1 MVYNYLMSWIF
12 LDESGQ
18 FTKNGKQSYF
28 VVGSFTTGDPNRTKK
43 GFRAWQSHKFPKKQ
57 KGQSEI
63 KFSDIKIDDRLRI
76 KTLNHISRLDIR
88 IMYVF
93 LKRDNIPGEYRK
105 RNKVTDTGLLYVN
118 IIGELLEMYLPCTDK
133 EFRIFCDKRHL
144 KGISTSEFKKLL
156 VSRLAPQLPSSAIVQ
171 IEMIDSTTNANIQIA
186 DWISG
191 ALGRFY
197 NNGEIGEQGKL
208 CLKNNIVAEKELF
221 KDYWINKQKTRH

>member
-1 MVYNYLMSWIF
+1 MSWIF

-43 GFRAWQSHKFPKKQ
+43 GFRAWQSQKFPKKQ

-93 LKRDNIPGEYRK
+93 LKRDNVPGEYRK

-156 VSRLAPQLPSSAIVQ
+156 VSRLAPQLPSSTIVQ

-197 NNGEIGEQGKL
+197 NNGEIGEQSKL

>member
-1 MVYNYLMSWIF
+1 MSWIF

-18 FTKNGKQSYF
+18 FSKNGNQSFF

-43 GFRAWQSHKFPKKQ
+43 GFKSWQVKKFPKKQ

-63 KFSDIKIDDRLRI
+63 KFSDIKIDDSLRLN
-76 KTLNHISRLDIR
+76 TLKNISNLDIR

-93 LKRDNIPGEYRK
+93 LHRDNIPSKYRK
-105 RNKVTDTGLLYVN
+105 KNKVTESGLLYVN
-118 IIGELLEMYLPCTDK
+118 VIGELLEMYLPCTDK

-144 KGISTSEFKKLL
+144 KGISTTDFKKILTNRL
-156 VSRLAPQLPSSAIVQ
+156 VPQLPPSTNIQ
-171 IEMIDSTTNANIQIA
+171 IEMIDSTTNSNIQIA

-197 NNGEIGEQGKL
+197 NNGEIGEQCKATL
-208 CLKNNIVAEKELF
+208 ESKIVAEKELF
-221 KDYWINKQKTRH
+221 KDYWSKKQKTRT

>member
-1 MVYNYLMSWIF
+1 LVYTYFMSWIF

-18 FTKNGKQSYF
+18 FTKNGKQSFF
-28 VVGSFTTGDPNRTKK
+28 VVGSFTTGDPSRTKK
-43 GFRAWQSHKFPKKQ
+43 GFKSWQKQKFPKKQ

-63 KFSDIKIDDRLRI
+63 KFSDIKIDDTLKI
-76 KTLNHISRLDIR
+76 KTLKHLSGLDIR

-93 LKRDNIPGEYRK
+93 LQRQNIPSEYRK
-105 RNKVTDTGLLYVN
+105 KNRVVDTGLLYVN

-144 KGISTSEFKKLL
+144 KGISISEFKRLL
-156 VSRLAPQLPSSAIVQ
+156 INRLAPQLPSSTIIQ
-171 IEMIDSTTNANIQIA
+171 IEMIDSTTNPNIQIA

-197 NNGEIGEQGKL
+197 NDGEIGEQCKL
-208 CLKNNIVAEKELF
+208 SLKNNIVAEKELF
-221 KDYWINKQKTRH
+221 KDYWINKQKTRP

>member
-1 MVYNYLMSWIF
+1 LVYTYFMSWIF

-18 FTKNGKQSYF
+18 FAKNGKQSFF
-28 VVGSFTTGDPNRTKK
+28 VVGSFTTGDPSRTKK
-43 GFRAWQSHKFPKKQ
+43 GFKSWQKQKFPKKQ

-63 KFSDIKIDDRLRI
+63 KFSDIKIDDALRI
-76 KTLNHISRLDIR
+76 KTLKHLSGLDIR

-93 LKRDNIPGEYRK
+93 LQTQNIPSEYRK
-105 RNKVTDTGLLYVN
+105 KNRVVDTGLLYVN

-144 KGISTSEFKKLL
+144 KGISMSEFKRLL
-156 VSRLAPQLPSSAIVQ
+156 TNRLAPQLPSSTIIQ
-171 IEMIDSTTNANIQIA
+171 IEMIDSTTNPNIQIA

-197 NNGEIGEQGKL
+197 NDGEIGEQCKMS
-208 CLKNNIVAEKELF
+208 LKNNIVAEKELF